1 DALILLSATP
11 HDGHDRSFAALLE
24 LLDRSLT
31 DGRGQVRGGSYRDFV
46 VRRLKRHVQVT
57 HPQTGQPVS
66 FPERQVL
73 PLPPATGPRPAPFRA
88 AQRELLG
95 FLAPELKRAM
105 RFQRY
110 DDALAYLALLK
121 RSVSTAYALHATV
134 TRIRDRFRALAN
146 EAQEEAEAK
155 RGRIRT
161 L

>member
-1 DALILLSATP
+1 RRP
-11 HDGHDRSFAALLE
+11 RPGP
-24 LLDRSLT
+24 
-31 DGRGQVRGGSYRDFV
+31 GRSYRDFV

-66 FPERQVL
+66 FPERQVV
-73 PLPPATGPRPAPFRA
+73 PVPVVMDDARHAPFLA

-95 FLAPELKRAM
+95 FVAPELKRAM

-121 RSVSTAYALHATV
+121 RSVSTAHALHMTV
-134 TRIRDRFRALAN
+134 TKIRDRFRALAN

-155 RGRIRT
+155 RGRI
-161 L
+161 